1 MCHLIN
7 IDIVYID
14 TMPICLNNLKR
25 KTSVSFI
32 FMCVL
37 IMLGCLSS
45 VGQAEEDRKIFVD
58 LFGYGMKTL
67 DVPIAFKNNFQ
78 RAKLNQ
84 TFLNAEV

>member
-1 MCHLIN
+1 
-7 IDIVYID
+7 
-14 TMPICLNNLKR
+14 
-25 KTSVSFI
+25 
-32 FMCVL
+32 
-37 IMLGCLSS
+37 MLGCLSS